1 MTASGGTPRI
11 VVVGGGLAG
20 LSAAVECA
28 DSGAAVTLLEGR
40 PRLGGATWSFSR
52 HGLHF
57 DNGQHV
63 HLRCCEAY
71 RSWLDRLGT
80 GHLAPIEGPL
90 AIPVIRPSTGPDS
103 GRPHAELA
111 WIRRSN
117 LPAPLHLARSL
128 LCYRHLRLSERFKL
142 LGPALRLRGVDLDD
156 PQLDAESFG
165 AFLERHGQ
173 ATGAINRLWDL
184 ITLPTTNLRAGDV
197 SLSLAA
203 KVFQTGLLTSAPA
216 ADIGWSR
223 VPLADLHVEPAARLI
238 ARLGGEVI
246 KRARVTEIRT
256 DGGRVTGVATAG
268 GAIAADAVVLATQH
282 QAAADLLPPASRVDP
297 AALRRLGTAPI
308 VNVHVVFDRKV
319 MGHQMAAAVDSPVQ
333 FVFDRTAAAGL
344 DPSSGKQVLAV
355 SISGADDVIGAS
367 PDSLI
372 ERYVTGLREL
382 FPVPRGTSPPKVL
395 DAVVTREHEATFR
408 GAPGSRAL
416 RCGPATGIENLSLA
430 GAWTDTGW
438 PATMEGAV
446 RSGRAA
452 AAVALRSVGRHR
464 SSSSPPREEVP
475 V

>member
-1 MTASGGTPRI
+1 MASILTIR
-11 VVVGGGLAG
+11 
-20 LSAAVECA
+20 
-28 DSGAAVTLLEGR
+28 DSTR
-40 PRLGGATWSFSR
+40 
-52 HGLHF
+52 
-57 DNGQHV
+57 
-63 HLRCCEAY
+63 
-71 RSWLDRLGT
+71 
-80 GHLAPIEGPL
+80 
-90 AIPVIRPSTGPDS
+90 
-103 GRPHAELA
+103 
-111 WIRRSN
+111 
-117 LPAPLHLARSL
+117 
-128 LCYRHLRLSERFKL
+128 
-142 LGPALRLRGVDLDD
+142 
-156 PQLDAESFG
+156 ESFG

-173 ATGAINRLWDL
+173 ASGAIDRLWDL
-184 ITLPTTNLRAGDV
+184 ITLPTTNLRARDV
-197 SLSLAA
+197 SLSVAA

-238 ARLGGEVI
+238 AHLGGEII

-268 GAIAADAVVLATQH
+268 GAVAADAVVLATQH
-282 QAAADLLPPASRVDP
+282 QAAADLVPPASRVDP

-319 MGHQMAAAVDSPVQ
+319 MGHPMAAAVDSPVQ

-344 DPSSGKQVLAV
+344 DPSSGRQVLAV
-355 SISGADDVIGAS
+355 SISGADDVIGDS

-382 FPVPRGTSPPKVL
+382 FPVPPGMSPPKVL

-408 GAPGSRAL
+408 GAPGSADCAAGRRRAS
-416 RCGPATGIENLSLA
+416 RISRFA

-464 SSSSPPREEVP
+464 SSSPPS
-475 V
+475 